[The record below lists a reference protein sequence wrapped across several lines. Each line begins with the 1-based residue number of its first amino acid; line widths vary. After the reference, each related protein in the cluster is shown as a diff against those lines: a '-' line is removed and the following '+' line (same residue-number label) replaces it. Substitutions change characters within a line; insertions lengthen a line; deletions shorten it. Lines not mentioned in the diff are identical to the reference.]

1 MPALHLTWVLNSSC
15 CALFYGVALRDIN
28 YKESECQVWEKED
41 APERLPRL
49 TEIHGA
55 CHA

>member
-1 MPALHLTWVLNSSC
+1 MPALHLTWFLNSSC